1 MTRPIALALRLALA
15 TGQSIGEVSGISISE
30 LSLDDDYPIWV
41 VSAER
46 SKNGQ
51 ANRVS
56 LSPLAIIIIREA
68 LMLNS
73 DADWLFV
80 NPRGTG
86 PIGADAA
93 TKALGRARNQI
104 GLADFRVHDL
114 RRTAA
119 TRMAELGIAPN
130 TISLIL
136 NHASASSGTVT
147 SKVYVQYNY
156 NQEKREALKMWGE
169 RLHDIVRSEV

>member
-1 MTRPIALALRLALA
+1 
-15 TGQSIGEVSGISISE
+15 
-30 LSLDDDYPIWV
+30 
-41 VSAER
+41 
-46 SKNGQ
+46 
-51 ANRVS
+51 
-56 LSPLAIIIIREA
+56 
-68 LMLNS
+68 MLNS

-119 TRMAELGIAPN
+119 TRMGGVGYCTEYNLIDPESCKCQQRDCHEQ
-130 TISLIL
+130 SLCSIQL
-136 NHASASSGTVT
+136 
-147 SKVYVQYNY
+147 
-156 NQEKREALKMWGE
+156 
-169 RLHDIVRSEV
+169 